1 MYSTMP
7 IATNGLQQVN
17 YKKED
22 ESALL
27 IYLLLVHGALRQH
40 QRCPG
45 LNNKYVN
52 IFLLNSRQDMVKI

>member
-45 LNNKYVN
+45 LNNNY
-52 IFLLNSRQDMVKI
+52 I